1 MISLEHNELVISFPE
16 VHEFARVG
24 LNFQRTLRIP
34 DNDQVYPLPPGLGSF
49 PLVHVDDYKS
59 SVPSNW
65 IEHGGV
71 VLPMYQ
77 SEAMWICFNP
87 RPAPGRASAYP
98 FAIKISTG
106 KIDAI
111 TGEEL
116 KKGLHR
122 NKQDYVVVPGQ
133 PWLDGYCVKK
143 GIIRQFV
150 AMPLGQGYSA
160 EEQITK
166 KAEFGGIQ
174 IVVYPLKAEVYDRL
188 YPEIAIDELR
198 ARLRST
204 PDDSPLAWGASGG
217 AMGSGFGSAP
227 IYPMSAG
234 SGFPPPKGGPA
245 GSATFGSPSSTDSWG
260 ASPAAAP
267 LPEQTSAWQVAKA
280 IAAPDMGIAPGGRMK
295 QDIYKDTFSLDDWDT
310 ENCSRCFIHLA
321 NSLAWKSITG
331 AVPPHA
337 PPSAGLYASYGLPWY
352 DYYDGDLD
360 ALSGSGKL
368 ANLKSVQELSQKK
381 GEPIDNKPLKNLP
394 VVNQP
399 QKPVREGD
407 F

>member
-16 VHEFARVG
+16 VHKLARVG

-49 PLVHVDDYKS
+49 PMVHVDDYKNTI
-59 SVPSNW
+59 PANW

-87 RPAPGRASAYP
+87 RSAPGRASAYP

-143 GIIRQFV
+143 GVIRQFV

-174 IVVYPLKAEVYDRL
+174 IVVYPLKAEVYERL
-188 YPEIAIDELR
+188 YPEGSIDQLR
-198 ARLRST
+198 ARLGSN
-204 PDDSPLAWGASGG
+204 PDDSPWNWGASSKG
-217 AMGSGFGSAP
+217 AKSGWGSASPYLDIAGAAYPPAPGGSG
-227 IYPMSAG
+227 
-234 SGFPPPKGGPA
+234 GFE
-245 GSATFGSPSSTDSWG
+245 STGAWG
-260 ASPAAAP
+260 ASPAASPVPA
-267 LPEQTSAWQVAKA
+267 QASAMKAAKA
-280 IAAPDMGIAPGGRMK
+280 FAAPDMGIAPGGRMK
-295 QDIYKDTFSLDDWDT
+295 QEIYKDTFSLDDWDI
-310 ENCSRCFIHLA
+310 ENGSRCFIHLA
-321 NSLAWKSITG
+321 NSLAWKNITG
-331 AVPPHA
+331 AVPPHE
-337 PPSAGLYASYGLPWY
+337 PPSANVYACYGLPWY

-381 GEPIDNKPLKNLP
+381 GEPIDNKPLKKLP

>member
-16 VHEFARVG
+16 VHKLARVG

-49 PLVHVDDYKS
+49 PVVHVDDYKNNI
-59 SVPSNW
+59 PANW

-188 YPEIAIDELR
+188 YPEVAIDQLR
-198 ARLRST
+198 ARLSSNL
-204 PDDSPLAWGASGG
+204 DDSPWAWGASANGAKSGWGAPPVGG
-217 AMGSGFGSAP
+217 PVAGSG
-227 IYPMSAG
+227 
-234 SGFPPPKGGPA
+234 GFPPPPGAPSLPA
-245 GSATFGSPSSTDSWG
+245 AFGSPAVWG
-260 ASPAAAP
+260 APASTGSAPAPEAAM
-267 LPEQTSAWQVAKA
+267 QAAKA
-280 IAAPDMGIAPGGRMK
+280 LAVPDMGIAPGGRMK
-295 QDIYKDTFSLDDWDT
+295 QEIYKDTFNLEDWDT

-321 NSLAWKSITG
+321 NSLAWKNITG
-331 AVPPHA
+331 AVPPHE
-337 PPSAGLYASYGLPWY
+337 PPSASVYASHGLPWY

-394 VVNQP
+394 VVNHP